1 MISSIQNFPI
11 IPTLENLSLN
21 NNSIKDSMQFV
32 MSVSDKYPKL
42 ISINTLRN
50 PMNPGFDQPEAY
62 KRYKNTL
69 KAITT
74 LRMVDG
80 MDINDQQTVDQIKY
94 NNDMAK
100 STGGQKTMKTSMANF
115 FSSKTTSKNPLEST
129 AQKGSTQP
137 AQAQQTQPKA
147 SMMSFFNA
155 STIVS
160 NDPPKV
166 EVVQPKRIMY
176 SIDESEEIDGT
187 AYVKANKGRAT
198 IYFSEKQLKKSDN
211 LTKFN
216 RKNHSEGNK
225 HILNAHL

>member
-100 STGGQKTMKTSMANF
+100 ST
-115 FSSKTTSKNPLEST
+115 E
-129 AQKGSTQP
+129 
-137 AQAQQTQPKA
+137 
-147 SMMSFFNA
+147 
-155 STIVS
+155 
-160 NDPPKV
+160 D
-166 EVVQPKRIMY
+166 KR
-176 SIDESEEIDGT
+176 
-187 AYVKANKGRAT
+187 
-198 IYFSEKQLKKSDN
+198 Q
-211 LTKFN
+211 
-216 RKNHSEGNK
+216 
-225 HILNAHL
+225 